1 LVDLSTVLGLVS
13 GLSVVIP
20 GVFLLSRFGKIK
32 LAPLRNLTAILGSFA
47 ILHGLYHFSALAGLT
62 DAAFVLDF
70 LSSVLLVV
78 LGVYYSQ
85 RIVGAGLFLLAVS
98 DISVALRNLVPVML
112 IVALV
117 LFARLA
123 IKSKSLSSLQSQLS
137 AFLMIWI
144 VAELLRALLA
154 VGLVAATPALQL
166 LGFEIHTVAMVAFGG
181 FLLFRFYRVASRSG
195 SPPAADWIGEGSDRK
210 GNGPS

>member
-1 LVDLSTVLGLVS
+1 LVDLPTVLGLVS
-13 GLSVVIP
+13 GLSVIIP
-20 GVFLLSRFGKIK
+20 GVLLLSRFGKIK
-32 LAPLRNLTAILGSFA
+32 LAPIRNLTVILASFG

-123 IKSKSLSSLQSQLS
+123 IKSKSISSLQSQLS
-137 AFLMIWI
+137 VFLMIWI
-144 VAELLRALLA
+144 LRGRFRRFWTS
-154 VGLVAATPALQL
+154 VRKAAPNTSS
-166 LGFEIHTVAMVAFGG
+166 IS
-181 FLLFRFYRVASRSG
+181 YG
-195 SPPAADWIGEGSDRK
+195 SPP
-210 GNGPS
+210 GPR

>member
-20 GVFLLSRFGKIK
+20 GVFLLSRFGRIR
-32 LAPLRNLTAILGSFA
+32 LPPLRNLTMILGSFA
-47 ILHGLYHFSALAGLT
+47 ILHGFYHFSALAGLT
-62 DAAFVLDF
+62 DLAFVLDF

-85 RIVGAGLFLLAVS
+85 RVVGAGLFLLAFSDVS
-98 DISVALRNLVPVML
+98 DALRNLVPVML
-112 IVALV
+112 VVSLI

-123 IKSKSLSSLQSQLS
+123 IKSRSLSSLQSQLS
-137 AFLMIWI
+137 VFLMIWI

-166 LGFEIHTVAMVAFGG
+166 LGFEIHTAAMVAFGG

-195 SPPAADWIGEGSDRK
+195 ALPEDGIEEGGDQRK
-210 GNGPS
+210 TEAG